1 MKTIAITMDED
12 MLKRVDQI
20 SSNRSSIVRQAVDEY
35 LSRVEREGEEERE
48 KAILRK
54 HRGKLSRQ
62 TAELVKGQA
71 KS

>member
-12 MLKRVDQI
+12 MLGRVDRI
-20 SSNRSSIVRQAVDEY
+20 SSNRSSIIRQAVDEY

-54 HRGKLSRQ
+54 HRARLAKQ
-62 TAELVKGQA
+62 TAALVKGQA
-71 KS
+71 KP

>member
-1 MKTIAITMDED
+1 MDED
-12 MLKRVDQI
+12 MLGRVDRL
-20 SSNRSSIVRQAVDEY
+20 SSNRSSIIRQAVDEY

-54 HRGKLSRQ
+54 HRSRLAKQ
-62 TAELVKGQA
+62 TAALVKGQA